1 MLERDHQESIPQDI
15 YILGQLPR
23 KVSFFSML
31 IDWVL
36 NGLKGDTC
44 YHSGQRPLSL
54 PTLSDPQSNV
64 SLHRTC
70 QRSRRKI
77 VPCQIILNRQDWTCT
92 MGDLCT
98 RQTFERFSCRIH
110 SQSGIA
116 GSNTGEIVI
125 CCPVSLEQ
133 QSWNTLQNSFCE
145 QLSPLGFKL
154 FPSLVVDLMHEF
166 ELGVLKSVLKHLVQI
181 IYAIDPHKINILNER
196 WALLST
202 QERHFFTT
210 IDPSS
215 ILLGWAILMKRPM
228 SFQVEVEKKIVDS
241 DCYDSFPLPFSSL
254 DCSFSSSSYLER

>member
-1 MLERDHQESIPQDI
+1 MVSLYHPAARINQEVPILDLWQEIQPWLVDALQMGTCACCLENITWRWFHPGLQEWHCCKMLQLDHQESIPQDI
-15 YILGQLPR
+15 YILGQLPG

-54 PTLSDPQSNV
+54 PMLSDPQSNV

-77 VPCQIILNRQDWTCT
+77 VLCQIILNRQDQTCA

-110 SQSGIA
+110 SQSGIT

-133 QSWNTLQNSFCE
+133 QPWNTLQNSFCE
-145 QLSPLGFKL
+145 QLSSLGFKL

-166 ELGVLKSVLKHLVQI
+166 ELGVLKSVLKHLVWC
-181 IYAIDPHKINILNER
+181 N
-196 WALLST
+196 WLSMRPPIA
-202 QERHFFTT
+202 EA
-210 IDPSS
+210 
-215 ILLGWAILMKRPM
+215 GWGL
-228 SFQVEVEKKIVDS
+228 
-241 DCYDSFPLPFSSL
+241 
-254 DCSFSSSSYLER
+254 